1 MIESCIDKNFG
12 FYINGEK
19 SIRDD
24 AFLFGESPSRIIVS
38 VSKSKENNF
47 VKYLET
53 EKVDFRLIGSVTSG
67 EITYNDVS
75 FGDIKDYKSLYENS
89 LSDRMNT

>member
-1 MIESCIDKNFG
+1 M
-12 FYINGEK
+12 EK

-47 VKYLET
+47 VKYLES

-67 EITYNDVS
+67 EISYNDVS

-89 LSDRMNT
+89 LSDRMNS